1 MNKFVSIAIAA
12 LIFSIV
18 LGISVIID
26 FAIDR
31 TVNNLLIGYSIV
43 LFLVGITYLLMRK
56 RKWRI

>member
-26 FAIDR
+26 FA
-31 TVNNLLIGYSIV
+31 
-43 LFLVGITYLLMRK
+43 MRV
-56 RKWRI
+56 

>member
-56 RKWRI
+56 RK

>member
-43 LFLVGITYLLMRK
+43 LFLVGITYPLMRK
-56 RKWRI
+56 RK

>member
-43 LFLVGITYLLMRK
+43 LFLVGITYPLMRK

>member
-12 LIFSIV
+12 LILSIV